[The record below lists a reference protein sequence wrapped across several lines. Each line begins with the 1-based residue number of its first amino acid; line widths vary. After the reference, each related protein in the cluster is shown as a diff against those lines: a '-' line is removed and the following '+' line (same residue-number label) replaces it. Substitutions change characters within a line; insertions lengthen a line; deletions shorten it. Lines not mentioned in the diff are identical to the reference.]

1 MKRINIQVTI
11 DVALDSLSVLQIKY
25 NQAQDPE
32 IKQKLA
38 AAIIE
43 IENRIVKGIGFKTYQ
58 RIIGSEEY
66 SQLYDKNYEVFMG
79 IELAKNDV
87 AGELI
92 SGYELDLLNTK
103 RSAAKRNLFG
113 KFCGGES
120 EEVKIKDGK
129 AIN

>member
-87 AGELI
+87 AGEFI